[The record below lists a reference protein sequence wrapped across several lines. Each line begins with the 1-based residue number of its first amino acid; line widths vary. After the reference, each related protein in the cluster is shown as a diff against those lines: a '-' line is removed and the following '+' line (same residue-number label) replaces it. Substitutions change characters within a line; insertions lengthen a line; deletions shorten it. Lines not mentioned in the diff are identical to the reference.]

1 MPVTDLS
8 TIYEETEVPEE
19 KYAYVEYFQK
29 KFKKLITTAFDD
41 FTGS

>member
-1 MPVTDLS
+1 MPATDLS

-19 KYAYVEYFQK
+19 KYAIVKYINR
-29 KFKKLITTAFDD
+29 KFKKRITNAFDD

>member
-1 MPVTDLS
+1 MPATDLS

-19 KYAYVEYFQK
+19 KYAIVEYLNK
-29 KFKKLITTAFDD
+29 KFKKRITTAFDD